1 MRKAGKNEGDRDIL
15 VYVVVVY
22 DNVVVYENVVHDV
35 VDYDVVVFVRGVWY
49 IIWDVHLFLKD
60 RWRRG

>member
-1 MRKAGKNEGDRDIL
+1 MRKTGKNEGDRDIL

-35 VDYDVVVFVRGVWY
+35 VDYDVVVFVRGV
-49 IIWDVHLFLKD
+49 
-60 RWRRG
+60 